1 VTAWTGS
8 LSTPT
13 IQTAGKPMDVT
24 LFSEARILVVD
35 DQLANVK
42 LLKRLLKLWGYENVV
57 TTTDGAAVLELCREP
72 NADLVL
78 LDLNMPDPDGLRVLE
93 LLGDVLSGPTPLPV
107 LVLTADLVPEVR
119 FQALSMGA
127 RDFVS
132 KPFDP
137 TEVRLRVSNLLEMR
151 RLQLDAQR
159 QNELLVLRVA
169 ERTRDLDVARS
180 ELLDRL
186 ALAAE
191 YRDDETQEH
200 ARRIGRTSG
209 LLAERL
215 GLSRETCELMVRAAP
230 LHDVGKIGIP
240 DSILLKPTRL
250 TADEFA
256 VMKCHARIGAELL
269 EGGRSPVL
277 RLASEIAL
285 SHHERWNGAG
295 YPSGLAG
302 KAIPLSGRIV
312 AVADVFDAL
321 SHARPYKGAWPLNQ
335 ALYEVCDRE
344 GPQFDPAV
352 VKAFRN
358 LDHERLLTPIV
369 KTGRFR
375 ARVPAARRS
384 PAGAPAR

>member
-1 VTAWTGS
+1 
-8 LSTPT
+8 
-13 IQTAGKPMDVT
+13 
-24 LFSEARILVVD
+24 
-35 DQLANVK
+35 
-42 LLKRLLKLWGYENVV
+42 
-57 TTTDGAAVLELCREP
+57 
-72 NADLVL
+72 
-78 LDLNMPDPDGLRVLE
+78 
-93 LLGDVLSGPTPLPV
+93 
-107 LVLTADLVPEVR
+107 
-119 FQALSMGA
+119 MGA
-127 RDFVS
+127 TDFVC

-137 TEVRLRVSNLLEMR
+137 TEVRLRVRNLLQIR
-151 RLQLDAQR
+151 RLQLDSER
-159 QNELLVLRVA
+159 QNELLSLRVA

-209 LLAERL
+209 LIAERL
-215 GLSRETCELMVRAAP
+215 GLSRETSELMVRAAP

-250 TADEFA
+250 TREEFA

-285 SHHERWNGAG
+285 SHHERWNGGG

-302 KAIPLSGRIV
+302 EAIPLSGRIV

-321 SHARPYKGAWPLNQ
+321 SHARPYKGAWPLDQ

-352 VKAFRN
+352 VKAFRT
-358 LDHERLLTPIV
+358 LDHEGLLTAIV
-369 KTGRFR
+369 STGRFR
-375 ARVPAARRS
+375 TRVAGAVRPAAR
-384 PAGAPAR
+384 APVR